1 MSFGEIL
8 RREFRELELEIPL
21 FAQQQLALYAEEIEH
36 WNKAVNLT
44 SLTGSAL
51 MRRLIVD
58 PVWVGQ
64 RLQMDGVVS
73 DVGSG
78 NGSPG
83 IPLSITRKFSS
94 TNLIEPRMKRAA
106 FLRHAIAKLKLTN
119 VAIHRNRIED
129 MPEKALFS
137 DWITLQAIDP
147 TPTFNGYLHRIS
159 IETTRVV
166 WITSV
171 AMPPVPAAQKLEIP
185 GSTTKIWVFR
195 LDQI

>member
-1 MSFGEIL
+1 MSFVEIL
-8 RREFRELELEIPL
+8 RRQFDELELEIPL
-21 FAQQQLALYAEEIEH
+21 DSQQLLAVYASELEH

-44 SLTGSAL
+44 SLSGSAL
-51 MRRLIVD
+51 VRRLIVD
-58 PVWVGQ
+58 PVWVG
-64 RLQMDGVVS
+64 RYLQMDGDVC

-94 TNLIEPRMKRAA
+94 TDLIEPRMKRTV
-106 FLRHAIAKLKLTN
+106 FLRHVIAKLRLT
-119 VAIHRNRIED
+119 AIAVHRCRIEEI
-129 MPEKALFS
+129 PENTLCS
-137 DWITLQAIDP
+137 DWITLQAVLP
-147 TPTFNGYLHRIS
+147 TPTLKGNLGRIGT
-159 IETTRVV
+159 ETTRVV

-171 AMPPVPAAQKLEIP
+171 ATPPVADALGFEIP

>member
-1 MSFGEIL
+1 ML
-8 RREFRELELEIPL
+8 RRECDELDLDIPL
-21 FAQQQLALYAEEIEH
+21 NSRQLLASYASEIEH
-36 WNKAVNLT
+36 WNKAINLT
-44 SLTGSAL
+44 SLSGSAL
-51 MRRLIVD
+51 IRRLIVD

-64 RLQMDGVVS
+64 YLQMDGVVC

-83 IPLSITRKFSS
+83 IPLSITRKLSS
-94 TNLIEPRMKRAA
+94 TNLIEPRMKRAV
-106 FLRHAIAKLKLTN
+106 FLRHVIAKLRLTD
-119 VAIHRNRIED
+119 VAVHRSRIEA
-129 MPEKALFS
+129 MPEKTLFS

-147 TPTFNGYLHRIS
+147 TPTLNGNLRRIGT
-159 IETTRVV
+159 ETTRVV

-171 AMPPVPAAQKLEIP
+171 VTPPVADARSFEIP

>member
-1 MSFGEIL
+1 ML
-8 RREFRELELEIPL
+8 DREFHQLGLEIPESSK
-21 FAQQQLALYAEEIEH
+21 QKLASYAAEIEH

-51 MRRLIVD
+51 IRRLIVD
-58 PVWVGQ
+58 PVWAGQ
-64 RLQMDGVVS
+64 HLQMDGVVC

-83 IPLSITRKFSS
+83 IPLSITRRFSS
-94 TNLIEPRMKRAA
+94 TTLIEPRMKRAA
-106 FLRHAIAKLKLTN
+106 FLRHVIAKVKVTN
-119 VAIHRNRIED
+119 VAVQRCRIEAI
-129 MPEKALFS
+129 PERTLVS

-147 TPTFNGYLHRIS
+147 TPTLKENLRRIA

-171 AMPPVPAAQKLEIP
+171 LTPPVADARKLEIP

>member
-8 RREFRELELEIPL
+8 RREFQTLGLQISTHSL
-21 FAQQQLALYAEEIEH
+21 QQLALYAEEIEH
-36 WNKAVNLT
+36 WNRAVNLT
-44 SLTGSAL
+44 ALSGSAL
-51 MRRLIVD
+51 IRRLIVD

-64 RLQMDGVVS
+64 HLHMDGVVC

-83 IPLSITRKFSS
+83 IPLSITGKFSS

-106 FLRHAIAKLKLTN
+106 FLRHVIAKLKLTN
-119 VAIHRNRIED
+119 VVVHRSRIED
-129 MPEKALFS
+129 IPEKTLRS

-147 TPTFNGYLHRIS
+147 TPVLKEYLRKIA

-166 WITSV
+166 WITSIV
-171 AMPPVPAAQKLEIP
+171 KPPVPDAEKLEIP
-185 GSTTKIWVFR
+185 GSSTKIWVFR
-195 LDQI
+195 LDQT

>member
-1 MSFGEIL
+1 VSFAEML
-8 RREFRELELEIPL
+8 RTEFRELALDIPA
-21 FAQQQLALYAEEIEH
+21 FSQQQLALYAKEIEH

-44 SLTGSAL
+44 SLAGPAL
-51 MRRLIVD
+51 VRRLIID

-64 RLQMDGVVS
+64 HLQMSGVMT

-83 IPLSITRKFSS
+83 IPLTITRKFSS

-106 FLRHAIAKLKLTN
+106 FLRHVIGKVRLTD
-119 VAIHRNRIED
+119 VAVHRCRIEE
-129 MPEKALFS
+129 MPEKSLFS

-147 TPTFNGYLHRIS
+147 TPALIENLRRIA
-159 IETTRVV
+159 IDTTRVV

-171 AMPPVPAAQKLEIP
+171 MTPPVVDSRMIEIP
-185 GSTTKIWVFR
+185 GSATKIWVFR

>member
-1 MSFGEIL
+1 ML
-8 RREFRELELEIPL
+8 QREFQELGLEIPMNS
-21 FAQQQLALYAEEIEH
+21 QQRLVSYAMEIEH

-44 SLTGSAL
+44 SLSGSAL
-51 MRRLIVD
+51 IRRLIVD

-64 RLQMDGVVS
+64 HLQMEGVVS

-83 IPLSITRKFSS
+83 IPLSITRRFSS
-94 TNLIEPRMKRAA
+94 ANLIEPRMKRAA
-106 FLRHAIAKLKLTN
+106 FLRHVIAKVKLTE
-119 VAIHRNRIED
+119 VAVHRCRIEE
-129 MPEKALFS
+129 MPEKTVFS

-147 TPTFNGYLHRIS
+147 TPTLNESLRRIAT
-159 IETTRVV
+159 ETTRVV

-171 AMPPVPAAQKLEIP
+171 GKPPVADAWKLEIP

>member
-1 MSFGEIL
+1 ML
-8 RREFRELELEIPL
+8 RTEFRELALDVP
-21 FAQQQLALYAEEIEH
+21 ASSQQKLALYAKEIEH

-44 SLTGSAL
+44 SLAGPAL
-51 MRRLIVD
+51 VRRLIVD

-64 RLQMDGVVS
+64 HLQMSGVVT

-83 IPLSITRKFSS
+83 IPLNITREFSS

-106 FLRHAIAKLKLTN
+106 FLRHVIGKVGLTD
-119 VAIHRNRIED
+119 VAVHRSRIEE
-129 MPEKALFS
+129 MPEKSLFS

-147 TPTFNGYLHRIS
+147 TPVLIKNLRRIAM
-159 IETTRVV
+159 ETTHVV

-171 AMPPVPAAQKLEIP
+171 LAPPVADSRMLEIP
-185 GSTTKIWVFR
+185 GSATKIWVFG

>member
-1 MSFGEIL
+1 VHFGDNL
-8 RREFRELELEIPL
+8 RREFQGLGLEIPGYSL
-21 FAQQQLALYAEEIEH
+21 QLLASYAEEIEH
-36 WNKAVNLT
+36 WNKAINLT
-44 SLTGSAL
+44 SLRGSAL
-51 MRRLIVD
+51 IRRLIVD

-64 RLQMDGVVS
+64 HLQMEGVVC

-83 IPLSITRKFSS
+83 VPLSITRKLSS

-106 FLRHAIAKLKLTN
+106 FLRHTIAKLKLTN
-119 VAIHRNRIED
+119 VVVHRSRMED
-129 MPEKALFS
+129 MPGNTLFS

-147 TPTFNGYLHRIS
+147 TPALKRYLRRIAT
-159 IETTRVV
+159 ETTRVV

-171 AMPPVPAAQKLEIP
+171 AMPPVSDAEKLEIP
-185 GSTTKIWVFR
+185 GSTTKIWVFH

>member
-1 MSFGEIL
+1 VPFADML
-8 RREFRELELEIPL
+8 DQEFEQLGLEIPEYSK
-21 FAQQQLALYAEEIEH
+21 QQLATYAREIEH

-44 SLTGSAL
+44 ALSGSAL
-51 MRRLIVD
+51 IRRLIVD
-58 PVWVGQ
+58 PIWVGQ
-64 RLQMDGVVS
+64 HLQMGGVVC

-83 IPLSITRKFSS
+83 IPLSITRRFSS
-94 TNLIEPRMKRAA
+94 ANLVEPRMKRAA
-106 FLRHAIAKLKLTN
+106 FLRHVVATLKLTN
-119 VAIHRNRIED
+119 VAVHRCRIEE
-129 MPEKALFS
+129 MPENTLFS

-147 TPTFNGYLHRIS
+147 TPILRENLRRIATD
-159 IETTRVV
+159 TTRVV

-171 AMPPVPAAQKLEIP
+171 VSPPVGDARKLEIP

>member
-1 MSFGEIL
+1 MPFAELL
-8 RREFRELELEIPL
+8 RAELRERALEIPES
-21 FAQQQLALYAEEIEH
+21 AQQQLALYAREIEH

-44 SLTGSAL
+44 SLSGSAL
-51 MRRLIVD
+51 IRRLIVD

-64 RLQMDGVVS
+64 YLQMGGVVS

-83 IPLSITRKFSS
+83 IPLHMTRKFSS
-94 TNLIEPRMKRAA
+94 TNLIEPRMKRAV
-106 FLRHAIAKLKLTN
+106 FLRHVIAKVGLTD
-119 VAIHRNRIED
+119 VAVHRCRIEA
-129 MPEKALFS
+129 MPEKAVLS

-147 TPTFNGYLHRIS
+147 TPTLNFNLRRVATK
-159 IETTRVV
+159 TTRVV
-166 WITSV
+166 WITSI
-171 AMPPVPAAQKLEIP
+171 AKPPAANAEKLEIP

>member
-1 MSFGEIL
+1 ML
-8 RREFRELELEIPL
+8 DREFRQLGLEIPHSSK
-21 FAQQQLALYAEEIEH
+21 QQLASYALEIEH

-44 SLTGSAL
+44 SLSGSAL
-51 MRRLIVD
+51 IRRLIVD

-64 RLQMDGVVS
+64 HLQMDGVLS

-83 IPLSITRKFSS
+83 IPLSITRRFSS
-94 TNLIEPRMKRAA
+94 ANLIEPRMKRAA
-106 FLRHAIAKLKLTN
+106 FLRHVIAKGNLHD
-119 VAIHRNRIED
+119 VAVHRCRIEAI
-129 MPEKALFS
+129 PQKTLFS

-147 TPTFNGYLHRIS
+147 TPTLKESLRRIA

-171 AMPPVPAAQKLEIP
+171 VTPPVADAVKFEIP
-185 GSTTKIWVFR
+185 GSTTKIWLFR

>member
-1 MSFGEIL
+1 VSFGEIL
-8 RREFRELELEIPL
+8 RREFHSLELEVPEHS
-21 FAQQQLALYAEEIEH
+21 QQQLAIYAAEIEH
-36 WNKAVNLT
+36 WNKSVNLT
-44 SLTGSAL
+44 SLSGPAL
-51 MRRLIVD
+51 VRRLIVD

-64 RLQMDGVVS
+64 HLQMDGVVC

-83 IPLSITRKFSS
+83 IPLCVTRKFSS

-119 VAIHRNRIED
+119 VAVHRSRIED
-129 MPEKALFS
+129 MPERALIS

-147 TPTFNGYLHRIS
+147 TPVLNGHLRRIAG
-159 IETTRVV
+159 ETTRVV

-171 AMPPVPAAQKLEIP
+171 VMPPVPEAQKLEIP

>member
-1 MSFGEIL
+1 ML
-8 RREFRELELEIPL
+8 RLEFRELELEIPAY
-21 FAQQQLALYAEEIEH
+21 AQQQLALYAAEIEH

-44 SLTGSAL
+44 SLGGSAL
-51 MRRLIVD
+51 IRRLIVD

-64 RLQMDGVVS
+64 HLQMSGTMS

-83 IPLSITRKFSS
+83 LPLCITRKFSS
-94 TNLIEPRMKRAA
+94 THLIEPRMKRAV
-106 FLRHAIAKLKLTN
+106 FLRHVIAKLGLKD
-119 VAIHRNRIED
+119 VAVERCRIEAV
-129 MPEKALFS
+129 PEKTFFS

-147 TPTFNGYLHRIS
+147 SPALIEDLRRIAN
-159 IETTRVV
+159 ETTRVV

-171 AMPPVPAAQKLEIP
+171 GTPPVASAEKLEIP

>member
-8 RREFRELELEIPL
+8 RREFDALGLEVPA
-21 FAQQQLALYAEEIEH
+21 FSQGQLASYAEEIEH

-44 SLTGSAL
+44 SLSGSAL
-51 MRRLIVD
+51 IRRLIVD

-64 RLQMDGVVS
+64 HLQMDGVVC

-83 IPLSITRKFSS
+83 IPLSITGKLSM
-94 TNLIEPRMKRAA
+94 TNLIEPRLKRAA
-106 FLRHAIAKLKLTN
+106 FLRHTIAKLKLTN
-119 VAIHRNRIED
+119 VVVHRSRIED
-129 MPEKALFS
+129 IPEKAILS

-147 TPTFNGYLHRIS
+147 TPVLKSYLRRIA

-171 AMPPVPAAQKLEIP
+171 VTPPVPDAEKLEIP
-185 GSTTKIWVFR
+185 GGTSKIWVFR
-195 LDQI
+195 LDQT

>member
-1 MSFGEIL
+1 ML
-8 RREFRELELEIPL
+8 QREFQELGLEIPMSS
-21 FAQQQLALYAEEIEH
+21 QQRLVSYAMEIEH

-44 SLTGSAL
+44 SLSGSAL
-51 MRRLIVD
+51 IRRLIVD

-64 RLQMDGVVS
+64 HLQMEGVVS

-83 IPLSITRKFSS
+83 IPLNITRRFSS
-94 TNLIEPRMKRAA
+94 ANLIEPRMKRAA
-106 FLRHAIAKLKLTN
+106 FLRHVIAKVKLTE
-119 VAIHRNRIED
+119 VAVHRCRIEE
-129 MPEKALFS
+129 MPEKTVFS

-147 TPTFNGYLHRIS
+147 TPTLNENLRRIAT
-159 IETTRVV
+159 ETTRVV
-166 WITSV
+166 WITSIGK
-171 AMPPVPAAQKLEIP
+171 PPVADAKKLEIP

>member
-1 MSFGEIL
+1 VSFGEIL
-8 RREFRELELEIPL
+8 RREFDELDLDIPL
-21 FAQQQLALYAEEIEH
+21 YSQQLLASYASEIEH

-44 SLTGSAL
+44 SLSGSAL
-51 MRRLIVD
+51 IRRLIVD
-58 PVWVGQ
+58 PVWAGQ
-64 RLQMDGVVS
+64 YLQMDGVVC

-83 IPLSITRKFSS
+83 IPMSITRKFSS
-94 TNLIEPRMKRAA
+94 TNLIEPRMKRAV
-106 FLRHAIAKLKLTN
+106 FLRHVIAKFRLTDI
-119 VAIHRNRIED
+119 VVHRCRIEE
-129 MPEKALFS
+129 MPEKTLFS

-147 TPTFNGYLHRIS
+147 TPTLNANLRRIGT
-159 IETTRVV
+159 ETTRVV

-171 AMPPVPAAQKLEIP
+171 VTPPVADARGFEIP